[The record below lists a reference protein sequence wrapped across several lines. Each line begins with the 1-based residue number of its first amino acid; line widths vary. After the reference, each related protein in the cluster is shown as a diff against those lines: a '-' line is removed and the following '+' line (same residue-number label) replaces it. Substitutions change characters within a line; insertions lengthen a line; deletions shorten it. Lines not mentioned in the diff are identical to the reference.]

1 MSGNDLKPQL
11 IRFNPYDNPAHASI
25 LKELQHTDGIAIY
38 RPQNI
43 TYSFENKSDPFQVFH
58 SNIVYLHNDSAI
70 VDAATRGGVTPPD
83 DRVGTAPPDDLDG
96 VENRDNN
103 VATGVRPML
112 TGDELLKMLMIRSN
126 LVYLCEGPSCTFKL
140 QFTGPCYNGNDE
152 CFNVNS
158 WDAADEN
165 RTDDNLGV
173 KLWEW
178 EPQQVQLAFL
188 KGNDLYKDFE
198 SNLEIYEPASAIL
211 IPFTKTRDA
220 IRHYNID
227 YHALWSGDALYAGD
241 QYHWWGNNW
250 YYGPDKVSRLAPGP
264 DRRTLRDEG
273 EGVEETEQG
282 AGGRGAAAGDGDSGY
297 YYYQFGA
304 W

>member
-1 MSGNDLKPQL
+1 MY
-11 IRFNPYDNPAHASI
+11 FNPYDNPAHASI
-25 LKELQHTDGIAIY
+25 LKELQHTDGITIY
-38 RPQNI
+38 RPQNL

-70 VDAATRGGVTPPD
+70 VDAAKRGEAV
-83 DRVGTAPPDDLDG
+83 A
-96 VENRDNN
+96 NRDNN

-140 QFTGPCYNGNDE
+140 QFTGPCYDGNDE

-158 WDAADEN
+158 WDTADEN
-165 RTDDNLGV
+165 RTDDNFGV

-178 EPQQVQLAFL
+178 EPQQVHLAFL

-211 IPFTKTRDA
+211 IPFTTARDA
-220 IRHYNID
+220 IWNYNID
-227 YHALWSGDALYAGD
+227 YHDLFETFPNSPYAGD

-250 YYGPDKVSRLAPGP
+250 YYGPDRVSRLAPGP

-273 EGVEETEQG
+273 EGGEETEQG
-282 AGGRGAAAGDGDSGY
+282 AGDRDAAEGDGDSGY